1 MKLWKVFSDG
11 IDGRPYVSMSVVAS
25 TKEKAIEK
33 LEKEGIK
40 PDTWSGE
47 WNIIEDRYV
56 LF

>member
-11 IDGRPYVSMSVVAS
+11 NDGRPYVSIRVVAS
-25 TKEKAIEK
+25 TKDNAIEK
-33 LEKEGIK
+33 LEKQGVK
-40 PDTWSGE
+40 PDTWSGG